1 MKVNR
6 ELENLMH
13 FFGVYSSEVDGD
25 MRSYNMY
32 LGRLLELKLEL
43 EDALSECENEI
54 KNIDQE
60 RKAF

>member
-6 ELENLMH
+6 ELENLMY

-43 EDALSECENEI
+43 EDALSKCEIEI
-54 KNIDQE
+54 KNIDLE
-60 RKAF
+60 RKPF

>member
-6 ELENLMH
+6 ELENLMY

-43 EDALSECENEI
+43 EDALSKCENEI

-60 RKAF
+60 RKPF

>member
-1 MKVNR
+1 MKVNG
-6 ELENLMH
+6 ELENLMS

-43 EDALSECENEI
+43 EDALSKCENEI
-54 KNIDQE
+54 KNTDQE
-60 RKAF
+60 RKA